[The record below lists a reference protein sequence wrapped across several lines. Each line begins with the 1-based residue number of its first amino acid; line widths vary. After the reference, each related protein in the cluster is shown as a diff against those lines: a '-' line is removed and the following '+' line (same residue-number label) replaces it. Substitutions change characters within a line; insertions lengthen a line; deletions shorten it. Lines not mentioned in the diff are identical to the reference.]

1 MREIE
6 RERDQSS
13 EGYTDYPQGETLR
26 EWCWCWWRGWGEG
39 STETSHTSS
48 VCVVVTFSP
57 GQARLGLT
65 FSSLKSEVW
74 RERLSVKSLSG
85 GNMSWEDRRGSECNN
100 ILSLQ
105 SNNTA
110 SQLRDIKYRERVG
123 ADITPGS
130 HHISHKWRRD
140 FTSKIG
146 RLESGD
152 NGDGDDDDT
161 DHVVMLVETSS
172 VGIFP
177 THVPSGVWSAWSQ

>member
-1 MREIE
+1 MLMLMTRV
-6 RERDQSS
+6 R
-13 EGYTDYPQGETLR
+13 
-26 EWCWCWWRGWGEG
+26 WGL
-39 STETSHTSS
+39 HRNFPH
-48 VCVVVTFSP
+48 VFSLCCGHIQPRP
-57 GQARLGLT
+57 GQARLVLT

-85 GNMSWEDRRGSECNN
+85 GNMSWEDRWGSECNN

-110 SQLRDIKYRERVG
+110 SQLTDIKYRERVG

-177 THVPSGVWSAWSQ
+177 THVPSGVWSACSQ